1 MYSEEELIK
10 RVIAALPCEKG
21 ISSRAPRS
29 RGLRLGNGDDA
40 AVIHPAG
47 ASNDW
52 VFSCD
57 AFLEGVH
64 FYPDV
69 PHADSAGFKSLARA
83 TSDLAAMGASPRFFF
98 LTLALPTSRAGSWLD
113 KFLLGLAKAARQFD
127 MRLLGG
133 DTTQFSR
140 VMASVTVVGE
150 IQTGHSVTRAGAR
163 PGDLIYVSGSL
174 GRAQLG
180 LELLDRRLGT
190 RQQYPHLIRPHLYPR
205 IKLELGAWL
214 ARQRVASAMMDISDG
229 LSTDL
234 HHLCRASG
242 VGARLLEA
250 RIPRVRIPRTP
261 ALSRLKLNPL
271 QLALHGGED
280 YELLFTVPP
289 RKKLHLSNAPGFA
302 HLAEIGEITRDKR
315 IILGKDS
322 AGPSRDLAPLGW
334 DSFRHR

>member
-1 MYSEEELIK
+1 MYSEEKLIK
-10 RVIAALPCEKG
+10 RVIAALPSEKV
-21 ISSRAPRS
+21 ISSRGC
-29 RGLRLGNGDDA
+29 GLRLGNGDDA
-40 AVIHPAG
+40 AVFHPAG
-47 ASNDW
+47 ARNDW

-64 FYPDV
+64 FYPRV
-69 PHADSAGFKSLARA
+69 GLADSAGFKSLVRA

-98 LTLALPTSRAGSWLD
+98 LTLALPASKTGFWLD
-113 KFLLGLAKAARQFD
+113 KFLRGMAKAARQLD

-133 DTTQFSR
+133 DTTRFAR
-140 VMASVTVVGE
+140 VAASLTVVGE
-150 IQTGHSVTRAGAR
+150 IQAGRSVTRAGAR

-180 LELLDRRLGT
+180 LELFERHLGALP
-190 RQQYPHLIRPHLYPR
+190 QYRHLLQPHLYPR

-214 ARQRVASAMMDISDG
+214 ARHRVASAMMDISDG

-234 HHLCRASG
+234 HHLCMASS

-250 RIPRVRIPRTP
+250 RIPSVRIPRAV

-280 YELLFTVPP
+280 YELLFTVPE
-289 RKKLHLSNAPGFA
+289 RKKLQLRKAPGFEY
-302 HLAEIGEITRDKR
+302 LAEIGEITRDKR
-315 IILGKDS
+315 ILLGKDS
-322 AGPSRDLAPLGW
+322 AGPWRRLEPRGW
-334 DSFRHR
+334 DPFRNR